1 MSKYSKLARGICDL
15 LLWAALTAST
25 LLLQKLVKPF
35 KRGFFC
41 GDESLGYPLRESTVG
56 TSAVIGISL
65 GVPTCVIIV
74 VELFKQLPTAAG
86 GGAAGAREAAAREKR
101 DGGGCRLIHR
111 LAQLYKQAGYYL
123 FGLAM
128 LTFTTLLTKLCIGR
142 LRPHFYAVCQPMLP
156 DGTTCQD
163 AQNMGR
169 YIASYSC
176 SNANVTDFQFEQL
189 NQSFPSGHASLLM
202 YSMLYLAIYL
212 QAALSTRISK
222 LLKHL
227 LQFLFVMFGWYVSL
241 TRITDYWH
249 HWSDVLAGALLGVLF
264 AWLTAVYVADLFA
277 FKRWNH
283 RMGYSAHTLKKAQV
297 TPKSST
303 KSAQQ
308 SNAAGVAMAATSAVP
323 PALPA
328 YTFGTLPYLAAHH
341 PGAQAAYSQTYHNY
355 GYVP

>member
-1 MSKYSKLARGICDL
+1 MSKYTKLARGICDL
-15 LLWAALTAST
+15 LLWAALSAAS
-25 LLLQKLVKPF
+25 LLLSKLVKPF

-41 GDESLGYPLRESTVG
+41 GDESLGYPLRESTIG
-56 TSAVIGISL
+56 SAAVIGISL

-74 VELFKQLPTAAG
+74 VELFKQLPAAG
-86 GGAAGAREAAAREKR
+86 GRDASAAAAAGTSAREKR
-101 DGGGCRLIHR
+101 DGGCRLIHR

-128 LTFTTLLTKLCIGR
+128 VTFTTILTKLCIGR

-156 DGTTCQD
+156 DGSTCLD
-163 AQNMGR
+163 AQNEGR
-169 YIASYSC
+169 YIASYTC
-176 SNANVTDFQFEQL
+176 SNANVTDFLFEQL
-189 NQSFPSGHASLLM
+189 NQSFPSGHASLMM

-227 LQFLFVMFGWYVSL
+227 LQFLFVMFGWFVSL

-249 HWSDVLAGALLGVLF
+249 HWSDVLAGGVLGVLF
-264 AWLTAVYVADLFA
+264 AWLTAVYIADLFA
-277 FKRWNH
+277 FKRWS
-283 RMGYSAHTLKKAQV
+283 RTGYSANTLRKAQV
-297 TPKSST
+297 SPKSST
-303 KSAQQ
+303 KSQQ
-308 SNAAGVAMAATSAVP
+308 SAAAVGVA

-328 YTFGTLPYLAAHH
+328 YTFGTLPYLAAH
-341 PGAQAAYSQTYHNY
+341 PAQAPYSQTYHNY

>member
-1 MSKYSKLARGICDL
+1 MSKYTKLARGICDV
-15 LLWAALTAST
+15 LLWAALTAAT
-25 LLLQKLVKPF
+25 LLLPKLVKPF

-41 GDESLGYPLRESTVG
+41 GDESLGYPLRESTIG
-56 TSAVIGISL
+56 TAVVIGVAL

-74 VELFKQLPTAAG
+74 VELFKQLP
-86 GGAAGAREAAAREKR
+86 AAGAGAGARDAAAREKR
-101 DGGGCRLIHR
+101 DGCRLIHR
-111 LAQLYKQAGYYL
+111 LAQLYKQAGFYL

-128 LTFTTLLTKLCIGR
+128 LTFTTILTKLCIGR
-142 LRPHFYAVCQPMLP
+142 LRPHFYAVCQPMLS

-163 AQNMGR
+163 VQNEGR
-169 YIASYSC
+169 YIASYTC

-189 NQSFPSGHASLLM
+189 NQSFPSGHASLMM

-277 FKRWNH
+277 FKRWS
-283 RMGYSAHTLKKAQV
+283 RTGYSANTLKKSQV
-297 TPKSST
+297 SPKSST
-303 KSAQQ
+303 KSQQ
-308 SNAAGVAMAATSAVP
+308 SNAAVGIAANGVP

-328 YTFGTLPYLAAHH
+328 YTFGTLPYLAAH
-341 PGAQAAYSQTYHNY
+341 PAQAQYAQPYHNY

>member
-1 MSKYSKLARGICDL
+1 MSKYMKLARGVCDL
-15 LLWAALTAST
+15 LLWAALTAAS
-25 LLLQKLVKPF
+25 LLLPKLVKPF

-41 GDESLGYPLRESTVG
+41 GDESLGYPLRESTIG
-56 TSAVIGISL
+56 TAVVIGMAL
-65 GVPTCVIIV
+65 GLPTCVIVV
-74 VELFKQLPTAAG
+74 VELFKQLPAG
-86 GGAAGAREAAAREKR
+86 NRDAAAREKR
-101 DGGGCRLIHR
+101 ETGCRLVHR

-128 LTFTTLLTKLCIGR
+128 LTFTTILTKLCIGR

-156 DGTTCQD
+156 DGSTCHD
-163 AQNMGR
+163 AQNEGR
-169 YIASYSC
+169 YIDSYTC
-176 SNANVTDFQFEQL
+176 SNANVTDFLFEQL
-189 NQSFPSGHASLLM
+189 NQSFPSGHASLMM

-277 FKRWNH
+277 FKRWG
-283 RMGYSAHTLKKAQV
+283 RTGYSANTLKKGQV
-297 TPKSST
+297 SPKSSA
-303 KSAQQ
+303 KSQ
-308 SNAAGVAMAATSAVP
+308 SNAAAIASSGVA

-328 YTFGTLPYLAAHH
+328 YTFGTLPYLPH
-341 PGAQAAYSQTYHNY
+341 PAQAAYAQTYHNY